1 MAEIFFTGTP
11 ITSGPVP
18 DAPTFGEVSSASLQ
32 RTYDPIISAIER
44 NFRFSFAKDKNY
56 NYKNYAKGQYIDYA
70 EEFAALQ
77 NDMAAIH
84 LRDQIDRSNASRQ
97 TLSQATLGKSI
108 GAGFLD
114 PANYLGITFGGPALT
129 LGRAA
134 LKTAAS
140 VGVVESMREGL
151 IQATDPTAP
160 FMESATNVVS
170 SMMFG
175 AAIGAGTAAP
185 SINRGLAF
193 QRAQQVFTDFYAIQ
207 KANENAVNITPEMF
221 ATRAPKEQR
230 QFGAL
235 DTVDIEKQLSTR
247 VYEATVLRAQAEAPD
262 APQQLRDQAVEVDR
276 SATELRNE
284 LGIRHI
290 EDSGFNVDDPYGIP
304 ANWLTDSVFYKAIT
318 TPMKRALQ
326 SNAPTTVKK
335 MFVDLAYDMGQ
346 FLNQHTFGV
355 ATDPS
360 VFLRT
365 ATSHGQM
372 VKLETQLKGLYGEVQ
387 QNPLSFDDWI
397 SSVSTKRVL
406 GDQNLSEVELKAAS
420 VIEDQFGGDVTVN
433 LEDLGLIATARG
445 RESKIRIINQEID
458 FLTTRRIDATD
469 REIDLID
476 ARIEELK
483 KDADMVVR
491 IAINDPVKK
500 AEYESVMV
508 DITAWNK
515 KWMAGTIDR
524 LGNRVAE
531 DRPIFDKLDAT
542 YKSRGLSKKQEKF
555 YNDLKTRIADAEKT
569 IAEFQDLTAKLEAA
583 KSVDDL
589 IALKDNLDVTPKMA
603 EAMDKLSDGI
613 EALGRRI
620 DGAKAAIDAANVEP
634 KAEPFFPIFY
644 KHDKIRANR
653 EAFIKILMREFEK
666 NPYVYDFNMET
677 GDYVRIKLGTDPVEL
692 RKRAESTTNK
702 ILSEGD
708 PVESGDVVAGLGRS
722 KHFRHRNLDI
732 PRSAIIDYIE
742 TNPVSVLTSYNGRV
756 RPRALFQEKF
766 GKDYNGVRTEME
778 LEMIRAGKSEAEIN
792 AMRRDFDSLYR
803 RVVSNVL
810 DNPDAIN
817 QKIAYGLRFMSGLT
831 FMGGAALSS
840 IPDFGRIVMQYE
852 LAPMMK
858 GVQSMIDMDTLRRS
872 GLETQLSG
880 SALEYAL
887 GMYRLESQVSN
898 NFVAPKLLNSAQ
910 HMFYIA
916 NGLTPLTIA
925 YKKLSGLVMGHTLID
940 YSIRLADGTISQSD
954 RVFVAMHGID
964 EALAR
969 RIAKAPWQRNKEG
982 LILPNTEQWA
992 DHIEI
997 PEIEGKRITV
1007 IEAMEDGSSVSKTN
1021 SKGEVI
1027 PAYYNRKT
1035 NTIYFDRGF
1044 IEGPMFQRKG
1054 WLKPRTVGVNPLP
1067 DIFKTPKQWANFVML
1082 HEVNRSRFSAED
1094 LNLEIPKPADGFTRI
1109 YRFAVKD
1116 QQRAKVA
1123 DWVAESETYQNM
1135 LKASGRWFSDSLEEA
1150 KWYAKENPEGELL
1163 YTDVPT
1169 KDVEA
1174 YRVSNIVQ
1182 TKDGLNPQAFSAR
1195 AEKELFVPRDVAD
1208 ASKLFSTLENVAY
1221 ENKINEL
1228 AMADYKAAQKIS
1240 VDDVERFRV
1249 GLNSG
1254 ITNTVIHGSPADRP
1268 IITDG
1273 VVHLPM
1279 SIAGKFGFKEHPVL
1293 KGYARIEN
1301 GFLGLPFQFYNFL
1314 FGTMNKTAAAMAHGQ
1329 VKNRAIGAATMLG
1342 LAYMVLKAKT
1352 PEGTWDRM
1360 SFQDKMARSVD
1371 ASGLLPFYSD
1381 LFYRTMHSTIALGG
1395 PNITGGFLQ
1404 PKFKQRESVLDVVT
1418 DLAGAG
1424 PSWAANVGEGLFKV
1438 VSGDYG
1444 NGTADLLR
1452 SLPFSTM
1459 WFFKGEVSEL
1469 AQALR
1474 G

>member
-1 MAEIFFTGTP
+1 MAETFLTGAP
-11 ITSGPVP
+11 AASGPVP
-18 DAPTFGEVSSASLQ
+18 DTPLFGDVAIASLQ
-32 RTYDPIISAIER
+32 RTYDPIISTMER
-44 NFRFSFAKDKNY
+44 NFRFSFSKDDRY
-56 NYKNYAKGQYIDYA
+56 DYKKYAKGPYVDYA
-70 EEFAALQ
+70 EEFAVLP

-84 LRDQIDRSNASRQ
+84 LRDQIDRSNKSRQ
-97 TLSQATLGKSI
+97 TLSYATTGQSL

-114 PANYLGITFGGPALT
+114 PVNALGITFGGPALSI
-129 LGRAA
+129 GRAA

-140 VGVVESMREGL
+140 VGAIESMREGL

-160 FMESATNVVS
+160 FMESATNVIS

-175 AAIGAGTAAP
+175 AAIGSLTSAP
-185 SINRGLAF
+185 TINRAQAF
-193 QRAQQVFTDFYAIQ
+193 EKAQKYITEFYTIQ
-207 KANENAVNITPEMF
+207 KANENAVGVTPEMF

-230 QFGAL
+230 QFGTL
-235 DTVDIEKQLSTR
+235 DTVDIEKQLSTK

-262 APQQLRDQAVEVDR
+262 APQQLRDQAAEVER
-276 SATELRNE
+276 SASELRNE

-290 EDSGFNVDDPYGIP
+290 EDSGFNIDDPYGIP
-304 ANWLTDSVFYKAIT
+304 ANWLTDSIFYKAIT

-326 SNAPTTVKK
+326 SKYPTVVKK
-335 MFVDLAYDMGQ
+335 KFVDLAYDMSQ
-346 FLNQHTFGV
+346 FLNQHTFGI
-355 ATDPS
+355 ATDSS

-365 ATSHGQM
+365 STSLGQM
-372 VKLETQLKGLYGEVQ
+372 VKLETQLRGLYGEVQ
-387 QNPLSFDDWI
+387 QNPLGFDDWI
-397 SSVSTKRVL
+397 SSVSVKRLL

-433 LEDLGLIATARG
+433 LEDLGLISTARG
-445 RESKIRIINQEID
+445 RENKIRIINQEID
-458 FLTTRRIDATD
+458 SLTMRKTDASD
-469 REIDLID
+469 REIDIID
-476 ARIEELK
+476 ARIDELK
-483 KDADMVVR
+483 KDADMIVR

-500 AEYESVMV
+500 AEYESVMI
-508 DITAWNK
+508 DITAWNQ
-515 KWMAGTIDR
+515 KWMGKTIDFLSNQVAKDR
-524 LGNRVAE
+524 L
-531 DRPIFDKLDAT
+531 IFDKLDAT
-542 YKSRGLSKKQEKF
+542 YKTKGLTKKQEKY
-555 YNDLKTRIADAEKT
+555 YNDLNNRIADAEKT

-589 IALKDNLDVTPKMA
+589 IALKDSLDVTPKMA
-603 EAMDKLSDGI
+603 AAMDNLSDGI
-613 EALGRRI
+613 EALSRRI
-620 DGAKAAIDAANVEP
+620 DGAKAAIDAANIEP
-634 KAEPFFPIFY
+634 KLEPFFARFF
-644 KHDKIRANR
+644 KFDKIRANR

-666 NPYVYDFNMET
+666 NPYVYDFNIET
-677 GDYVRIKLGTDPVEL
+677 GDYVLIKLSVDPVEL

-708 PVESGDVVAGLGRS
+708 PVESGDVIPGLGRS
-722 KHFRHRNLDI
+722 KHFRHRNLNI
-732 PRSAIIDYIE
+732 PTSAIIDYVE
-742 TNPVSVLTSYNGRV
+742 TNPVSVLASYNARV

-778 LEMIRAGKSEAEIN
+778 LDMIRAGKSEAEIN

-817 QKIAYGLRFMSGLT
+817 QKIAYGLRFMSSLT

-910 HMFYIA
+910 HIFYIA

-964 EALAR
+964 EELAR

-1007 IEAMEDGSSVSKTN
+1007 IEAMEDGSSVSKT
-1021 SKGEVI
+1021 SKGEVV

-1044 IEGPMFQRKG
+1044 IEGPMFQRKA
-1054 WLKPRTVGVNPLP
+1054 WLKPRIVGVNPLP

-1082 HEVNRSRFSAED
+1082 HEVNYSRFSAKD
-1094 LNLEIPKPADGFTRI
+1094 LGISA
-1109 YRFAVKD
+1109 KD
-1116 QQRAKVA
+1116 
-1123 DWVAESETYQNM
+1123 T
-1135 LKASGRWFSDSLEEA
+1135 
-1150 KWYAKENPEGELL
+1150 
-1163 YTDVPT
+1163 
-1169 KDVEA
+1169 
-1174 YRVSNIVQ
+1174 
-1182 TKDGLNPQAFSAR
+1182 
-1195 AEKELFVPRDVAD
+1195 
-1208 ASKLFSTLENVAY
+1208 VAY

-1228 AMADYKAAQKIS
+1228 ALADYKAAQKINA
-1240 VDDVERFRV
+1240 DDVERFRV

-1314 FGTMNKTAAAMAHGQ
+1314 FGTINKTAAAMAHGQ

-1352 PEGTWDRM
+1352 PQGTWDRM
-1360 SFQDKMARSVD
+1360 SFQDKMARSID
-1371 ASGLLPFYSD
+1371 ASGLIPFYSD

-1404 PKFKQRESVLDVVT
+1404 PKFKQRESALDVVT

-1424 PSWAANVGEGLFKV
+1424 PSWAANIGEGLFKV
-1438 VSGDYG
+1438 ATGDYG

-1452 SLPFSTM
+1452 SLPLSTF